1 VNRRAFLSLFGVTA
15 AAIAADPELALW
27 RPGAKLISI
36 PSVVAPRFGCGNP
49 ITLGAHVAA
58 ILSEK
63 APHWQHLDRAWENL
77 MRQHRFLEPPYAS
90 TIVGTPPAV
99 GSKSPDAAER
109 S

>member
-1 VNRRAFLSLFGVTA
+1 MNRRSFLSLFGVTA

-36 PSVVAPRFGCGNP
+36 PSVVAPRFGCGNT
-49 ITLGAHVAA
+49 ITLGAHEYQS
-58 ILSEK
+58 II
-63 APHWQHLDRAWENL
+63 APHWQHLDRAWDDL
-77 MRQHRFLEPPYAS
+77 MRQHRFLGPPYAS